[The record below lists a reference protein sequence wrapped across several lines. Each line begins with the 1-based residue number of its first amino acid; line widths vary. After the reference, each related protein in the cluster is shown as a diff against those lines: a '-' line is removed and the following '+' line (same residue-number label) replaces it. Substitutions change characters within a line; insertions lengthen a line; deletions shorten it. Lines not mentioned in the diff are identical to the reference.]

1 MEAEK
6 LSLYFSDSKERLKLF
21 NPKNAPY
28 KPARVVI
35 VVNEINKCW

>member
-6 LSLYFSDSKERLKLF
+6 LSPYSPDSKKKRLKLF

-28 KPARVVI
+28 KPA
-35 VVNEINKCW
+35 